1 MPLPLRRG
9 VGEGSNQKI
18 IMEIAEVVIQTIK
31 EAGVPMKSAE
41 IAQKTGIDKKEID
54 KAIGKLKKE
63 EKLVSPKVCYYDIK
77 K

>member
-1 MPLPLRRG
+1 
-9 VGEGSNQKI
+9 
-18 IMEIAEVVIQTIK
+18 MEIAEVVIQTIK

>member
-18 IMEIAEVVIQTIK
+18 IMEIAEVVIKTIK

>member
-1 MPLPLRRG
+1 LPLPLRRG

>member
-1 MPLPLRRG
+1 
-9 VGEGSNQKI
+9 
-18 IMEIAEVVIQTIK
+18 MEITEVVIKTIR
-31 EAGVPMKSAE
+31 EAGIPMKSAE

-63 EKLVSPKVCYYDIK
+63 EKLISPKVCYYDVK

>member
-18 IMEIAEVVIQTIK
+18 IMEIAEVVIKTIK

-54 KAIGKLKKE
+54 KAPKTSGKGAKK
-63 EKLVSPKVCYYDIK
+63 K
-77 K
+77 